1 MVLILFLF
9 QHFTIRGTF
18 LDAWTG
24 LRSLFL
30 PVQKQLIVVGVNWSG
45 RNLLPVVKNKTKLN
59 QNKQKIRGKKKKKHQ
74 NENKTQ
80 IKNSSLKY
88 SYSVLLELL
97 LWKFQGPNSYAS
109 AGRNN

>member
-1 MVLILFLF
+1 MNDWHGVDPFLF
-9 QHFTIRGTF
+9 QYFIIRGTF

-45 RNLLPVVKNKTKLN
+45 RNPLLVVKNKTKLN
-59 QNKQKIRGKKKKKHQ
+59 QNKQKIPGG
-74 NENKTQ
+74 EKTTPITT
-80 IKNSSLKY
+80 IKNNSLKY
-88 SYSVLLELL
+88 SYLVLLELL
-97 LWKFQGPNSYAS
+97 IWKFQGPNSYVS